1 MLEASEGHLEV
12 GRLCCRSSDQIH
24 LVWAGVGSC
33 GQSIGRT
40 LYPVDG
46 GLQLAA
52 HQDGVAA
59 GCRSFCSCCSGR
71 RGCRS
76 RCRVCRSWRWGPALR
91 SLTSGLMATIIA
103 PSLGT
108 PHHRCAYRARHTS
121 KMQCRAAAPANRAGI
136 LHTSQ
141 TAIHMQQAYASEQR
155 KAWGS
160 ANPSAGVA
168 ASGGAEAAAAGAE
181 LIAATACT

>member
-1 MLEASEGHLEV
+1 M
-12 GRLCCRSSDQIH
+12 H
-24 LVWAGVGSC
+24 LVWAGVSSRRQGMEW
-33 GQSIGRT
+33 T
-40 LYPVDG
+40 LYPIDG

-59 GCRSFCSCCSGR
+59 GCRSSCSCCSGR

-76 RCRVCRSWRWGPALR
+76 RCRVCRSRRWGPASR
-91 SLTSGLMATIIA
+91 SLASGLMATIIA

-141 TAIHMQQAYASEQR
+141 TTIHMQQAHASKQR
-155 KAWGS
+155 KAWGC
-160 ANPSAGVA
+160 AYPSAGVA

-181 LIAATACT
+181 LVAATACR